1 MSEWK
6 EYRLGELASVIPG
19 YAFKG
24 KDFGDYGFRVV
35 KIGDIAPP
43 IVDVANCLRI
53 PIDKINGLDK
63 FKLQKG
69 DFVLAMTGAT
79 LGKVGKYRSEDTGY
93 INQRVAK
100 FENIKGI
107 SDKQFLYYLITS
119 NYVTNEIIN
128 RGLGS
133 AQPNISGKDIESINV
148 VAPDLP
154 TQTAIAEILSSLDD
168 KIELNNKINQ
178 ELENLSQTLFK
189 QWFIDF
195 EFPNENG
202 QPYKSSGGEMVD
214 SELGEIPKGWEIIK
228 VQDLEHKLQ
237 TGTRPK
243 GGVGGITQGVP
254 SIGAESIK
262 KLGYYDFS
270 KVKFVTEEF
279 AAKMKRGKVEG
290 YELLIYKDGGK
301 PGTFIP
307 HFSMFGEGF
316 PFDSFFINEH
326 VFLLDFFNKH
336 FNCFCYFYFDS
347 EYVRPVFENNGG
359 KAAIPGINQEDVK
372 NLWVFNPNL
381 ETVQLFGQFAQ
392 SSISTIL
399 KNCKENIQLTK
410 LRDNLLP
417 KLISGEL
424 EVSHTQ
430 KIS

>member
-1 MSEWK
+1 MSAWK

-24 KDFGDYGFRVV
+24 KDFGDNGCRVV

-53 PIDKINGLDK
+53 PTDKINGLDK

-79 LGKVGKYRSEDTGY
+79 LGKVGKYRSEETGY

-100 FENIKGI
+100 FENINGI

-119 NYVTNEIIN
+119 NNVTNEIIN

-154 TQTAIAEILSSLDD
+154 TQTAIAEILASLDD

-178 ELENLSQTLFK
+178 ELENLAQTLFK

-202 QPYKSSGGEMVD
+202 EPYKSSGGEMVE
-214 SELGEIPKGWEIIK
+214 SELGEIPKGWEVGSIYDISSVIYGAPFK
-228 VQDLEHKLQ
+228 SSLFNQERKGYPLIRIRDLKTFKPQ
-237 TGTRPK
+237 NW
-243 GGVGGITQGVP
+243 
-254 SIGAESIK
+254 
-262 KLGYYDFS
+262 
-270 KVKFVTEEF
+270 TEEVLS
-279 AAKMKRGKVEG
+279 KGTK
-290 YELLIYKDGGK
+290 IQ
-301 PGTFIP
+301 PGDLVVGMDAEFRP
-307 HFSMFGEGF
+307 HFWLGEEGWLNQRVCLF
-316 PFDSFFINEH
+316 KPKSEFSRLFVREIIRPLLAFYENSSVGTTVIHLGKGDIDTFKSIIPSNHLSKLFTELSEPLIN
-326 VFLLDFFNKH
+326 KII
-336 FNCFCYFYFDS
+336 
-347 EYVRPVFENNGG
+347 EN
-359 KAAIPGINQEDVK
+359 
-372 NLWVFNPNL
+372 
-381 ETVQLFGQFAQ
+381 
-392 SSISTIL
+392 SR
-399 KNCKENIQLTK
+399 ENESLRN
-410 LRDNLLP
+410 LRDTLLP

-424 EVSHTQ
+424 EINEI
-430 KIS
+430 KN